1 MEYLIAESIITEN
14 INYPSFPHEYELI
27 INNWE
32 NVKNSVKKKK
42 IMIIINF
49 LLLKIVMNDMIAIC
63 NGFFKIWEK

>member
-14 INYPSFPHEYELI
+14 INSPSFPHEYELI

-32 NVKNSVKKKK
+32 NVK
-42 IMIIINF
+42 
-49 LLLKIVMNDMIAIC
+49 IVWGNKNNDYYKSSAFKNCHEWHDCNM